1 MMMPFNNNEG
11 LLETIWGKSP
21 TIKLQAC
28 PQLQPEL
35 KTHTTCGFSA
45 EKNEFHP
52 PVPQDNKPKNLTLSV
67 LSYLNYF
74 KA

>member
-11 LLETIWGKSP
+11 LLEAVWGKSP

-28 PQLQPEL
+28 PQLQPKL

-45 EKNEFHP
+45 DKNEFHP
-52 PVPQDNKPKNLTLSV
+52 PVPQITNQKT
-67 LSYLNYF
+67 
-74 KA
+74 